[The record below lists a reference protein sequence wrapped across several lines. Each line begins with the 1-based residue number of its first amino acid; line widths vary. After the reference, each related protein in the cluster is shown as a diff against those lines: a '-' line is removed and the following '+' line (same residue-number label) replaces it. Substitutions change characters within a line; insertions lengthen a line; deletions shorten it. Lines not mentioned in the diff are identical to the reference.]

1 MMMEPWFNPIRF
13 GALYGGIGGGL
24 LGALGGILG
33 AAAGTLAPKGKGRSF
48 ILCAF
53 KLMMLVGVGNL
64 VVGLYAVSVGQP
76 FGIWYPLVLI
86 GFILT
91 ILFAALRPVVRK
103 RYEEVESRKMEA
115 AAFRRA

>member
-1 MMMEPWFNPIRF
+1 
-13 GALYGGIGGGL
+13 
-24 LGALGGILG
+24 
-33 AAAGTLAPKGKGRSF
+33 
-48 ILCAF
+48 
-53 KLMMLVGVGNL
+53 
-64 VVGLYAVSVGQP
+64 
-76 FGIWYPLVLI
+76 VLI